1 MPPGARTDGTS
12 EPGAAPPHV
21 AAYLAQTLDA
31 WLGPRPGSGFSLPR
45 LAPTADAQAWVS
57 NFWQQLGLS
66 DDQPVVALHPG
77 SGGTR
82 KNWPAER
89 FASVAA
95 LLAARDV
102 VTLLIEGPA
111 DATAAAKVAALAGAS
126 VRRVP
131 AATLDRI
138 AALLGR
144 CRAYLGNDSG
154 ITHLAALTGTPTV
167 AVFGPTDLTVWRPL
181 GLHTRVVRAAGQ
193 RDAAWP
199 AVAEVA
205 EAVLRALDSGPTP
218 NPLPSGKGLPSAAQT
233 PLPWREGAG
242 G

>member
-1 MPPGARTDGTS
+1 MQQALAALGCTTVVSTPSLPPGARTDGTT
-12 EPGAAPPHV
+12 EPGANAPHV
-21 AAYLAQTLDA
+21 AAYLVQTLDA
-31 WLGPRPGSGFSLPR
+31 WLGPRAGSALSLPR
-45 LAPTADAQAWVS
+45 LAPTTDVRAWVS
-57 NFWQQLGLS
+57 ALWQALGLS

-77 SGGTR
+77 SGSAR

-111 DATAAAKVAALAGAS
+111 DVAAAARVVALAGES
-126 VRRVP
+126 VRRAP
-131 AATLDRI
+131 PATLDRI

-144 CRAYLGNDSG
+144 CHAYLGNDSG

-167 AVFGPTDLTVWRPL
+167 TVFGPTDPTVWQPL
-181 GLHTRVVRAAGQ
+181 GQHTRVVRAAGQ
-193 RDAAWP
+193 GDTDWP

-205 EAVLRALDSGPTP
+205 EAVFMALDRGASPPGPLSTM
-218 NPLPSGKGLPSAAQT
+218 
-233 PLPWREGAG
+233 
-242 G
+242 